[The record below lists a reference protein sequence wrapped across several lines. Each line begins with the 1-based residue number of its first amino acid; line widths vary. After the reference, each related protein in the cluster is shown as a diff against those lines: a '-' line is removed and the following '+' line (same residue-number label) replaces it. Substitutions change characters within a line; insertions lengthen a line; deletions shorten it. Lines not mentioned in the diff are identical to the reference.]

1 MQERL
6 LLIAEADP
14 QEERLRKHFEAC
26 GFYVEVV
33 CSGESAVAAI
43 RAGDVDLVLLT
54 DTTTATS
61 ACSDVVVLRAT
72 LSSVPLLHLQR
83 SNDYAQR
90 AFSLRLGSDDVVST
104 PFALDELDARV
115 HALLRRSQMGARHL
129 DGELIEYGGLTL
141 NTDTRQVS
149 RDGESIRLT
158 VKEYDLLTHFLRHPN
173 QVLSR
178 HAILHAVWGQ
188 SWSGKDNLLDVYVRY
203 LRKKIEK
210 DGQPQLLQTVKGVGY
225 ILKLPDP

>member
-6 LLIAEADP
+6 LLVAEPGP
-14 QEERLRKHFEAC
+14 QEERLRKHLEAC
-26 GFYVEVV
+26 GFHVEVV
-33 CSGESAVAAI
+33 CSAESAVAAI

-54 DTTTATS
+54 DTKTATTD
-61 ACSDVVVLRAT
+61 CSDVVALRAT

-83 SNDYAQR
+83 SNDYSQR
-90 AFSLRLGSDDVVST
+90 AYSLRLGSDDVVST

-129 DGELIEYGGLTL
+129 DGELIEHGGLTL

-149 RDGESIRLT
+149 RDGQTIRLT
-158 VKEYDLLTHFLRHPN
+158 VKEDDLLTHFLRHPN

-178 HAILHAVWGQ
+178 QAILHAVWGQ
-188 SWSGKDNLLDVYVRY
+188 SWNGNDNLLDVYVRY
-203 LRKKIEK
+203 LRRKIEQ

-225 ILKLPDP
+225 ILKRPDP

>member
-1 MQERL
+1 M
-6 LLIAEADP
+6 LLISAPGP

-26 GFYVEVV
+26 GFYVEVFFP
-33 CSGESAVAAI
+33 SESAVSAL
-43 RAGDVDLVLLT
+43 RAGDLDLVLLT
-54 DTTTATS
+54 DTNTATS
-61 ACSDVVVLRAT
+61 ACSDVMALRAT

-83 SNDYAQR
+83 SDDYARR

-158 VKEYDLLTHFLRHPN
+158 VKEYDLLTYFYRHPN
-173 QVLSR
+173 QVLARQS
-178 HAILHAVWGQ
+178 ILHAVWGQ
-188 SWSGKDNLLDVYVRY
+188 FWRGKDNLLDVYVRY

-210 DGQPQLLQTVKGVGY
+210 EGQPQLLQTVKGVGY
-225 ILKLPDP
+225 ILTLPQQ